1 MNTVYSE
8 QPLFQFRNVGVTI
21 DDVPRLRD
29 LSFSAFRGEF
39 VLLHGGT
46 GSGKTLVL
54 ELLSGL
60 RKPTSGEV
68 IVAGDRINDYNDLE
82 RRSLR
87 RSMGIMMQ
95 GGLLLEDRSVLENVL
110 VPAIVAEESFREARA
125 RARIALDKCGLSAFS
140 AFRPHELSAGQRQLA
155 MLARAVVNRPALI
168 LADEPAAHLDDRNA
182 QALIDLLGIFAQA
195 GVTVFVA
202 SHRVLRPRNIKVRI
216 IDLDAKRG
224 DE

>member
-1 MNTVYSE
+1 MYSE
-8 QPLFQFRNVGVTI
+8 PPLFEFRQVGVSI
-21 DDVPRLRD
+21 DDVVRLEN

-39 VLLHGGT
+39 VLLHGAT

-54 ELLSGL
+54 EMLSGL
-60 RKPTSGEV
+60 RKPTEGEV
-68 IVAGDRINDYNDLE
+68 IVAGDRINDYNELE

-110 VPAIVAEESFREARA
+110 IPAVVAEESFREARA
-125 RARIALDKCGLSAFS
+125 RARIALEKCGLA
-140 AFRPHELSAGQRQLA
+140 ALADLRPHELSAGQRQLA

-182 QALIDLLGIFAQA
+182 QTLIDLLGMFAQA
-195 GVTVFVA
+195 GVTVFLA
-202 SHRVLRPRNIKVRI
+202 SHRIPRPRNVKVRVI
-216 IDLDAKRG
+216 ELDAAARR
-224 DE
+224 E

>member
-1 MNTVYSE
+1 MYSE
-8 QPLFQFRNVGVTI
+8 PPLFEFRQVGVSI
-21 DDVPRLRD
+21 DDVVRIEN

-39 VLLHGGT
+39 VLLHGST

-54 ELLSGL
+54 EMLSGL
-60 RKPTSGEV
+60 RKPTKGEV
-68 IVAGDRINDYNDLE
+68 IVAGDRINDYNELE

-110 VPAIVAEESFREARA
+110 IPAVVAEESFREART
-125 RARIALDKCGLSAFS
+125 RARIALEKCGLA
-140 AFRPHELSAGQRQLA
+140 ALADLRPHELSAGQRQLA

-182 QALIDLLGIFAQA
+182 QTLIDLLGMFAQA
-195 GVTVFVA
+195 GVTVFLA
-202 SHRVLRPRNIKVRI
+202 SHRIPRPRHFKVRVI
-216 IDLDAKRG
+216 ELDTAAGR
-224 DE
+224 E